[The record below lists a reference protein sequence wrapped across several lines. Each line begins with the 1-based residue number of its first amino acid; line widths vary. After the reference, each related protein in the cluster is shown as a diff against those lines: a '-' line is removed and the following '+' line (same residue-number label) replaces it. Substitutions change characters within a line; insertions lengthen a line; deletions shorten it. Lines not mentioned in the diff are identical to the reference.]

1 MAVARSNK
9 NCAGTVRKKDAPCV
23 ISAAYHCN
31 SACLFCYNKG
41 GQNIRPQLS
50 FDEMVRQIEQAA
62 GAGYNKVAFFGGECT
77 VEPYFFDLLEAAQK
91 FGLKVRLET
100 NGQMFADPEF
110 IGRLKGYDLDS
121 CQFSFHTYEE
131 SVHDELT
138 RNPGG
143 FRKTVKG
150 ILNFKKAFPHV
161 RLDSYTVITRRNV
174 RQLYKTAC
182 YLHKFFGV
190 QEAFFS
196 FLISPAEREN
206 FKSLAVSFNEARPCL
221 QRALEYLSGHNL
233 AFRIDKCPKC
243 VFPQYH
249 ELHHYEKGVFDPDD
263 YCKHAVCESCPLS
276 ADCPGFSKQYVAVF
290 GFDGLRLGGFQ
301 QDELKYFFAGL
312 NMGMLR
318 DIRHALTFDECN
330 NPVLNLEREEGSWER
345 TCKEANIPL
354 CLMKSTG
361 RLIDVW
367 NDFQFTPEAVTNA
380 LQKNTNVPCEDLI
393 RALCHQLKTD
403 FKAKVSAENILLT
416 AGSRPALYALF
427 LAHIRPGGLVVLKK
441 GMWDGYR
448 YGLDQAGG
456 RVVEVSSYDELE
468 DVGPDGLELV
478 IVNNP
483 QLPSVRERLAEK
495 DVKRLIRFCNQRGAF
510 LLVDEI
516 GNRLSPDPF
525 SVLSY
530 CDLSK
535 DHVIV
540 TQSFSK
546 NYFIPQYKAGYMVA
560 HPEVISKVKRII
572 DFSGYRISPRSVQA
586 AHAVLCSPQQ
596 WQQEKATLIYK
607 KGTW

>member
-1 MAVARSNK
+1 
-9 NCAGTVRKKDAPCV
+9 
-23 ISAAYHCN
+23 
-31 SACLFCYNKG
+31 
-41 GQNIRPQLS
+41 
-50 FDEMVRQIEQAA
+50 
-62 GAGYNKVAFFGGECT
+62 
-77 VEPYFFDLLEAAQK
+77 
-91 FGLKVRLET
+91 
-100 NGQMFADPEF
+100 
-110 IGRLKGYDLDS
+110 
-121 CQFSFHTYEE
+121 
-131 SVHDELT
+131 
-138 RNPGG
+138 
-143 FRKTVKG
+143 

-206 FKSLAVSFNEARPCL
+206 FKRLAVSFNDARPCL
-221 QRALEYLSGHNL
+221 QRALDYLSGHNL
-233 AFRIDKCPKC
+233 PFRIDKCPKC

-312 NMGMLR
+312 NMGALKSVKR
-318 DIRHALTFDECN
+318 SLTFDEFN
-330 NPVLNLEREEGSWER
+330 NPVLNFEREEGGWEQI
-345 TCKEANIPL
+345 CKDVNIPL
-354 CLMKSTG
+354 CAIKSTG
-361 RLIDVW
+361 KLIDIW
-367 NDFQFTPEAVTNA
+367 NDFQFTPEFVEKA
-380 LQKNTNVPCEDLI
+380 LRQNRTVSCEDLS
-393 RALCHQLKTD
+393 RAVCQQLRKD
-403 FKAKVSAENILLT
+403 FKAKVSEENVLLT
-416 AGSRPALYALF
+416 AGSRPALYAAF
-427 LAHIRPGGLVVLKK
+427 LAHIRPGDLAVLKE

-448 YGLDQAGG
+448 YGLDQTGG

-468 DVGPDGLELV
+468 NVGSDELRLV

-483 QLPSVRERLAEK
+483 QLPSVRQRLSEK
-495 DVKRLIRFCNQRGAF
+495 EIRKLISFCNQRGTF

-525 SVLSY
+525 SVLSH
-530 CDLSK
+530 CDMSK
-535 DHVIV
+535 DRVIV

-546 NYFIPQYKAGYMVA
+546 NYFIPQYKAGYAVA
-560 HPEVISKVKRII
+560 HPEIISKIKRII
-572 DFSGYRISPRSVQA
+572 DFSGYPIAPRSVQA

-596 WQQEKATLIYK
+596 WQKEKAAMIYK